1 MSAWQ
6 RQGALAYA
14 LVGLL
19 ALAAA
24 AHALRTGSVEVPLRF
39 IHVVVHR
46 RGAPMRDW
54 LILLAYLGVATVL
67 LVVAWRLA
75 I

>member
-1 MSAWQ
+1 
-6 RQGALAYA
+6 LAYA

-39 IHVVVHR
+39 VQVVVHR
-46 RGAPMRDW
+46 RGAPVRYW
-54 LILLAYLGVATVL
+54 LIILVYLGVAMGL
-67 LVVAWRLA
+67 LTAAWRLA
-75 I
+75 L